1 MAKILIADDSR
12 VQVHLLAGWLQDQ
25 GHEVVEAQ
33 DAVQAWMKGLRTQ
46 PDVIV
51 LDINMPGGSGIDVLK
66 RLKASAKTQH
76 IPVLV
81 VSGTAGAEIRDLA
94 MRLGATD
101 LLEKPLDCEQFRSV
115 VTGAL
120 AFKTEGRGA
129 AT

>member
-25 GHEVVEAQ
+25 GHEVVEAL

-81 VSGTAGAEIRDLA
+81 VSGTAGPEIRDLA
-94 MRLGATD
+94 MRLGARD

-115 VTGAL
+115 VAGAL
-120 AFKTEGRGA
+120 ALKDGGS
-129 AT
+129 